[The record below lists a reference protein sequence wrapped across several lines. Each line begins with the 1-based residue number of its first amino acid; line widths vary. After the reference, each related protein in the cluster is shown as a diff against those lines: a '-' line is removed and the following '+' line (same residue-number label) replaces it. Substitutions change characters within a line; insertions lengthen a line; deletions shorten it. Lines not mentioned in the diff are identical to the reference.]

1 MVRLGFMILSEL
13 YSESALGVIADGEHR
28 AG

>member
-1 MVRLGFMILSEL
+1 MVRLGFMILSDL
-13 YSESALGVIADGEHR
+13 YSESALGVITDEEHR